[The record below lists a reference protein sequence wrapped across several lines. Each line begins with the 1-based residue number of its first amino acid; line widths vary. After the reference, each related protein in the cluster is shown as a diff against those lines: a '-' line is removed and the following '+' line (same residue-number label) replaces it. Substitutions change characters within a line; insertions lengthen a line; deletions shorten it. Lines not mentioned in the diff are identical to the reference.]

1 MFLKITTQSNK
12 VDSTPFSDFIRT
24 SASRDKKKV
33 FVSVL
38 KISTSEQKKI
48 IETAA
53 SAA

>member
-1 MFLKITTQSNK
+1 MFSKILSQSGK
-12 VDSTPFSDFIRT
+12 VDSTPFSNFVRS

-38 KISTSEQKKI
+38 KVSTSEQIKV

-53 SAA
+53 AAA